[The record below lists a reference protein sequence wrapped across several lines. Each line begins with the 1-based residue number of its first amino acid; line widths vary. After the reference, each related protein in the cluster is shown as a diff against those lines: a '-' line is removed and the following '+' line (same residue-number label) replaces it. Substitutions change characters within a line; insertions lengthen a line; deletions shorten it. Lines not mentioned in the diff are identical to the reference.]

1 MINKLCNEDK
11 IIVLLLIV
19 LILWL
24 ISLGVYLI
32 IRASD
37 LVSDDNETIECIW
50 LYQPALKTT
59 ICQPYTVP
67 NK

>member
-24 ISLGVYLI
+24 ISLGVYLM

-50 LYQPALKTT
+50 LYQPVLKTT